1 MTDRERLI
9 ELYDKANQYADG
21 MCADNGCDTCPY
33 GEREGDCYEAAKFDY
48 LIANGVTVRKKE
60 KTVKFLP
67 CKCGNNSHIE
77 WFVQGGG
84 IFYECRYCGL
94 KSPEG
99 RSKNEARKL
108 WNEMI
113 CSAEQSEERPPEEEI
128 CNSVTG

>member
-1 MTDRERLI
+1 MTDREKLI
-9 ELYDKANQYADG
+9 ELIKASGTKVIVEGKDWGIMPPSASRIADH
-21 MCADNGCDTCPY
+21 
-33 GEREGDCYEAAKFDY
+33 
-48 LIANGVTVRKKE
+48 LIDNGVTVRKKE

-77 WFVQGGG
+77 WYVQGGG

-113 CSAEQSEERPPEEEI
+113 CSAERSEEQE
-128 CNSVTG
+128 G

>member
-1 MTDRERLI
+1 MTDREKLI
-9 ELYDKANQYADG
+9 KLIDEAAELYPSELYAITDH
-21 MCADNGCDTCPY
+21 
-33 GEREGDCYEAAKFDY
+33 

-67 CKCGNNSHIE
+67 CKCGKNSHFE
-77 WFVQGGG
+77 WYVQGGG

-99 RSKNEARKL
+99 RSVNEAREL

-113 CSAEQSEERPPEEEI
+113 RSAERSKERPPEVEDEI
-128 CNSVTG
+128 L

>member
-9 ELYDKANQYADG
+9 EILDTHCDYAG
-21 MCADNGCDTCPY
+21 HV
-33 GEREGDCYEAAKFDY
+33 DCKEDCTKCLADY

-67 CKCGNNSHIE
+67 CKCGKNSHFE
-77 WFVQGGG
+77 WYVQGGG

-113 CSAEQSEERPPEEEI
+113 CSAERSEERPPEEEI